1 MTNEQRE
8 FWSKVAQKY
17 DRIVDLQIGPMTRSM
32 VRERVAK
39 EDRLGNLVEFGC
51 GTGFYTEVLAGK
63 ADSVLAT
70 DLSPGMLELAQHR
83 VKATNVTFQTE
94 DCQKSSLPDRAFDTA
109 FLSLVIHFTE
119 PAKTL
124 AEMHRILKP
133 GGGLIIA
140 NLDPRALNG
149 PERVRCLIRVLYH
162 GFTGY
167 RLKPPKGFGRN
178 VMTEKQVCELL
189 GKSGFRIV
197 SSETVRNTS
206 RSSNIPIEYIRAV
219 MI

>member
-1 MTNEQRE
+1 MQRE

-32 VRERVAK
+32 VLERVAK

-70 DLSPGMLELAQHR
+70 DLSPGMLALAQHR

-94 DCQKSSLPDRAFDTA
+94 DCQKSSLSDGAFDTA
-109 FLSLVIHFTE
+109 FLSLVIHFTD

-133 GGGLIIA
+133 GGALIIA
-140 NLDPRALNG
+140 NLDPRGTERPG
-149 PERVRCLIRVLYH
+149 PRPLPDSCLVPWL
-162 GFTGY
+162 Y
-167 RLKPPKGFGRN
+167 RLPAEAAEGIR
-178 VMTEKQVCELL
+178 EKCDD
-189 GKSGFRIV
+189 
-197 SSETVRNTS
+197 
-206 RSSNIPIEYIRAV
+206 
-219 MI
+219 